1 MDLPEYKQF
10 LIDAVSKAAQDTTD
24 ESVRGAYQTL
34 VGRLREMD
42 SNDKYLR
49 GALDGHGNL
58 PDESQR
64 NEALRTALSEF
75 HTYDAAEQLATV
87 FLVDLK
93 KAGSGTSEML

>member
-1 MDLPEYKQF
+1 MDLPEYKEF
-10 LIDAVSKAAQDTTD
+10 LIDAVTKAAEETSD
-24 ESVRGAYQTL
+24 ESARGAYQAL

-42 SNDKYLR
+42 PNDQYLQD
-49 GALDGHGNL
+49 ALNGHGNL

-75 HTYDAAEQLATV
+75 HAYDAAEQLATV